1 MQGHDPHLTQPPG
14 TQSMKFG
21 FFMSQSPHLRVIK
34 RENSIQ
40 TLLRSESQPIC
51 SFRPFKSPGT
61 KTVWRKKKKKSQ
73 IKDFRE
79 KPEVTAGSVTRS
91 QLQHEAAPWIYG
103 PAWINPGVGM
113 RDFDRRDGSLHW
125 FLYLNTNFSRI
136 KKKINTANKGTKDMG
151 TSRGEI

>member
-1 MQGHDPHLTQPPG
+1 MTHTWLSLLAHNQWNSGFSWVRAPTCEWSKEK
-14 TQSMKFG
+14 TQSRPSWDQNLNPSAASDPSNLLEQKLFG
-21 FFMSQSPHLRVIK
+21 
-34 RENSIQ
+34 E
-40 TLLRSESQPIC
+40 
-51 SFRPFKSPGT
+51 
-61 KTVWRKKKKKSQ
+61 KKKKKSQ